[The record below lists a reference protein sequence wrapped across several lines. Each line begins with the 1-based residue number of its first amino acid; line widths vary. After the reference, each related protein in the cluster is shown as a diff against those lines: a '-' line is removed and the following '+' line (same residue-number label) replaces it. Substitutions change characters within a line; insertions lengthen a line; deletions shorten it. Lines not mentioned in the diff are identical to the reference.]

1 MNKKIPFSLSNK
13 VALITGGAS
22 GLGFAIAK
30 CYHQC
35 GAKVIITGTRD
46 KEKLDEACKEIGDN
60 SYSYQVDVS
69 DTKNA
74 KKFIEKIEKEH
85 GSVDILVN
93 NAGVHCKKPF
103 EDIKMDEFEKV
114 ISVHL
119 KGSFALT
126 QAVTPSMK
134 KKKSG
139 SIIFISSMS
148 AYLGMTQVSAYS
160 SVKSAILGLT
170 KALSGELSEY
180 GIRVNCI
187 TPGFIDTPMFHK
199 AVDSDIERQKK
210 ILNHTPMKK
219 YGKPEDIGWAA
230 VFLASEEASFINAV
244 SLPVDGGCI
253 IGF

>member
-1 MNKKIPFSLSNK
+1 MSHNQLFSLQGK
-13 VALITGGAS
+13 IALITGGAS

-30 CYHQC
+30 CYNKC
-35 GAKVIITGTRD
+35 GAKVIITGTRSLEEL
-46 KEKLDEACKEIGDN
+46 KKACKEIGEN
-60 SYSYQVDVS
+60 VFCYQIDVS
-69 DTKNA
+69 DTDNT
-74 KKFIEKIEKEH
+74 KKFVETVEKEH
-85 GSVDILVN
+85 GSIDILVN

-103 EDIKMDEFEKV
+103 ETITMQELDKV

-119 KGSFALT
+119 KGSFSLT
-126 QAVTPSMK
+126 QAVMPSMK
-134 KKKSG
+134 KKKNG

-148 AYLGMTQVSAYS
+148 AYLGLTQVSAYS
-160 SVKSAILGLT
+160 SVKSAVLGLT
-170 KALSGELSEY
+170 KALAGELSQFN
-180 GIRVNCI
+180 IRVNCI

-210 ILNHTPMKK
+210 IIEHTPLRK

-230 VFLASEEASFINAV
+230 VFLASNEASFINAI